1 MLKRLWK
8 ASLPR
13 KLLFI
18 SMFISL
24 LTLGAG
30 FLSLFVFDLWQQQ
43 KAVEKVVYQIAGQVN
58 TNCADNLRLRAYKSA
73 NVALEKIMR
82 GQQNVTAAYLYDQ
95 RGKLVC
101 SYKKIVNDTKAPPP
115 HVANDL
121 LDHDFW
127 RKRMVLYQNLIVA
140 ERPGLPIGT
149 LYLSYDLNALW
160 GRSMEYL
167 VSFGLVFAMS
177 LVLSF
182 LLAWYLHSRVTR
194 PILVLTKR
202 TLLISVDLDSELKP
216 YQVDDHDEIGQ
227 LFHTFDDMVDKLR
240 QQREALVL
248 AKEHA
253 EESSKAKEQFLANMS
268 HEIRTPMNAV
278 LGMTDYL
285 LGAAPTPAQQEY
297 LSAIK
302 SSADHL
308 LAILNDIL
316 DLSKIGSG
324 KVELEERTIFLP
336 SLIQN
341 IVLLNKPKLE
351 RKGLRVS
358 MELPPEVPNQFLG
371 DQVRLNQVLIN
382 LFSNAVKFTEIGEI
396 AIGAKRLRQEPD
408 RVWLEFYVRDTGI
421 GIPTDKI
428 DQIFNTFT
436 QVTSDTTR
444 KYGGSGLGLSI
455 CKQLVE
461 LQGGQI
467 GVDSKVG
474 QGSRFWFQLS
484 FRRLPETEK
493 TLPRSEPPKQ
503 VVMVAGPAS
512 PTAKG
517 RILLVEDNDFNRML
531 VVGLLKKWGF
541 EVEIAENGRIGLDK
555 LRDNCYDV
563 ILMDLQM
570 PELDGYQTTRII
582 RQEFGEPQRS
592 TPIIA
597 MTASALKGEVEKCL
611 QTGMDD
617 FVAKPFDKKVF
628 YEKLVMRI
636 RQRNREE

>member
-1 MLKRLWK
+1 MFKRLWK

-13 KLLFI
+13 KLLIISVFI
-18 SMFISL
+18 SV
-24 LTLGAG
+24 LTLGVG
-30 FLSLFVFDLWQQQ
+30 FLSLFVFDLWQQG
-43 KAVEKVVYQIAGQVN
+43 KSVEKVVYQISDQVK
-58 TNCADNLRLRAYKSA
+58 TNCADNLRFGAYRAA
-73 NVALEKIMR
+73 NTALEKIMR
-82 GQQNVTAAYLYDQ
+82 GQQNVTSVYLFDQ
-95 RGKLVC
+95 RGKLVAM
-101 SYKKIVNDTKAPPP
+101 YKKMVNDTEEPPP
-115 HVANDL
+115 YVASDQL
-121 LDHDFW
+121 THHFL
-127 RKRMVLYQNLIVA
+127 RKKMVLYRKLTVP

-149 LYLSYDLNALW
+149 VYLSYDLKALW
-160 GRSMEYL
+160 GRSMDYL
-167 VSFGLVFAMS
+167 VSFGVVFVVS
-177 LVLSF
+177 LLLSS

-194 PILVLTKR
+194 PILDLTKR
-202 TLLISVDLDSELKP
+202 TQLISVDLDADLKP
-216 YQVDDHDEIGQ
+216 YQINDHTEIGQ
-227 LFHTFDDMVDKLR
+227 LFNTFDDMVDKLR

-285 LGAAPTPAQQEY
+285 ISSSPTPMQHEY

-324 KVELEERTIFLP
+324 KVVLEERTIFP
-336 SLIQN
+336 STLIQN

-351 RKGLRVS
+351 KKGLRVVI
-358 MELPPEVPNQFLG
+358 ELPPEVPTQFMG

-396 AIGAKRLRQEPD
+396 AIGARRLRQEAD

-421 GIPTDKI
+421 GIPADKI
-428 DQIFNTFT
+428 DQVFNTFT

-467 GVDSKVG
+467 GVESKVG

-484 FRRLPETEK
+484 FRRLPEIEK
-493 TLPRSEPPKQ
+493 PQPRNEPPKS
-503 VVMVAGPAS
+503 VVMVAGPAN
-512 PTAKG
+512 PVGKG

-541 EVEIAENGRIGLDK
+541 EVDIAENGRIGLDK
-555 LRDNCYDV
+555 LRDNSYDV

-582 RQEFGEPQRS
+582 RRELPEPQRS